1 MTRKEKLL
9 EDIQFAIDCKVHRF
23 WVKIE
28 TAGSE
33 GLEIII
39 NPLCN
44 LKAKKEYYSKAYNDD
59 LVLNSYSGIRIVN
72 WGYFNKNEELNYY
85 KDIICGN
92 RNGEDIYHV

>member
-1 MTRKEKLL
+1 MTKKEKLL
-9 EDIQFAIDCKVHRF
+9 EDIQFAIDCNVDRF

-44 LKAKKEYYSKAYNDD
+44 LNNKKEYYSKSYNDD
-59 LVLNSYSGIRIVN
+59 LVLRSYHEIRIVN
-72 WGYFNKNEELNYY
+72 WGYFNKNEYLSYY

-92 RNGEDIYHV
+92 IKGEDIYHV